1 MCQVSLLKC
10 FLLRFYEQIY
20 FCLVFVCSVF
30 IVVLCMAGL
39 LLRYI
44 YRRLQRQQT
53 QENIEKQK
61 EIKEPA
67 GTRGQ
72 HVQKIQVRGLVIP
85 RKR

>member
-1 MCQVSLLKC
+1 
-10 FLLRFYEQIY
+10 
-20 FCLVFVCSVF
+20 
-30 IVVLCMAGL
+30 MAGL